1 MDLLATWQKLYG
13 LRYCPITLIQIA
25 FSAGTVYLLIAIQAC
40 SGVRVAQ
47 KELRYSLD
55 QQRLIMQ
62 HLTEIGRSW
71 PGATKIAEIL
81 MRLTQDRLVPLLERR
96 KIHVRNH
103 EIFQGPQ
110 VGDESTFS
118 PPLSFS
124 QCSEDSVEVRRRT
137 QNKGKEPLTLHTPI
151 IPGNSTGIS
160 PEDLT
165 PSISTRHLPR
175 EKPAVP
181 ITFSRESTSLESSS
195 PSSFVYIREASTDT
209 IASSSP
215 TTSPGVSPT
224 YDSQNPSRLFDWPHW
239 RGSPPE
245 DYYDVADL
253 HMDFQQ
259 AGSLDFGQ
267 DFQATPSPKGVS
279 TPGSPAFGGF
289 AGMLGGQAIT
299 PAPFWDPFITED
311 GSVMDD
317 KVCTAMSSS
326 STPSL
331 PLLKQPTADHE
342 TDDNRMYLTTSEAAS
357 VGMDTDA
364 CMNDLAQWVNL
375 VSREFS

>member
-55 QQRLIMQ
+55 QQRVIMH

-81 MRLTQDRLVPLLERR
+81 MRLTQDRLMPLLERR
-96 KIHVRNH
+96 KIHVRND
-103 EIFQGPQ
+103 EIFQGAQ
-110 VGDESTFS
+110 LASGDSA
-118 PPLSFS
+118 
-124 QCSEDSVEVRRRT
+124 QVRRRT
-137 QNKGKEPLTLHTPI
+137 RNKRKEPLTLHTPS

-160 PEDLT
+160 PAEDFT
-165 PSISTRHLPR
+165 FPISTRVLPR
-175 EKPAVP
+175 EKPAMP
-181 ITFSRESTSLESSS
+181 ITVPRKSTSLESSS

-215 TTSPGVSPT
+215 TTSPGVSSKYNSP
-224 YDSQNPSRLFDWPHW
+224 NPSRSFDWSHW
-239 RGSPPE
+239 RDSPPPE
-245 DYYDVADL
+245 DYYDVAGL

-259 AGSLDFGQ
+259 AGSASSFDFGQ
-267 DFQATPSPKGVS
+267 DFQATPSPTGAS
-279 TPGSPAFGGF
+279 SPGSPAFGGF
-289 AGMLGGQAIT
+289 ASMLGGQT
-299 PAPFWDPFITED
+299 MTVTPFWDPFSMED

-317 KVCTAMSSS
+317 TVYTAIPSS

-342 TDDNRMYLTTSEAAS
+342 TDNSPMHLTTSEAAS
-357 VGMDTDA
+357 IGMDTDA
-364 CMNDLAQWVNL
+364 CMYDLAQWVDS

>member
-1 MDLLATWQKLYG
+1 MDLLTTWQELYG

-55 QQRLIMQ
+55 QQRLILQ

-81 MRLTQDRLVPLLERR
+81 MRLTQDRLMPLLEQR
-96 KIHVRNH
+96 KVHVRNH
-103 EIFQGPQ
+103 EIFQGAQ
-110 VGDESTFS
+110 LGDESMFS
-118 PPLSFS
+118 LPSSFS
-124 QCSEDSVEVRRRT
+124 QSFEDSVEVRRRT
-137 QNKGKEPLTLHTPI
+137 RNKGKEPLTLHTPI
-151 IPGNSTGIS
+151 ISGIS
-160 PEDLT
+160 PDEDLT
-165 PSISTRHLPR
+165 SPISTGHLPR
-175 EKPAVP
+175 EKPAAQ
-181 ITFSRESTSLESSS
+181 RSTSLEPSS
-195 PSSFVYIREASTDT
+195 PSSFVYIRTDT

-215 TTSPGVSPT
+215 TTSPGVSFSPNLLR
-224 YDSQNPSRLFDWPHW
+224 SFDDPHW

-245 DYYDVADL
+245 DYYDVAGL
-253 HMDFQQ
+253 HLDFQQ
-259 AGSLDFGQ
+259 AGSLDSGQ
-267 DFQATPSPKGVS
+267 GFQASPSPNRVS

-289 AGMLGGQAIT
+289 AGMLGGQTII
-299 PAPFWDPFITED
+299 PAPFWDPFSTED

-317 KVCTAMSSS
+317 TAYTAMSSN
-326 STPSL
+326 ST
-331 PLLKQPTADHE
+331 PLLKQRTADHE

-364 CMNDLAQWVNL
+364 CMYDLAQWVNM

>member
-1 MDLLATWQKLYG
+1 MDLLATWQELYG

-55 QQRLIMQ
+55 QQRLILQ

-81 MRLTQDRLVPLLERR
+81 MRLTQDRLMPLLERR

-103 EIFQGPQ
+103 EIFQGAQ
-110 VGDESTFS
+110 LGDESMFS
-118 PPLSFS
+118 LPLSFS
-124 QCSEDSVEVRRRT
+124 QCSEDSVEVHRRT

-151 IPGNSTGIS
+151 IPGKTGIS
-160 PEDLT
+160 PAQDLT
-165 PSISTRHLPR
+165 SPMSTRHLPR
-175 EKPAVP
+175 EKSAV
-181 ITFSRESTSLESSS
+181 RQSTSLESSS
-195 PSSFVYIREASTDT
+195 PSSFVYIRADA

-215 TTSPGVSPT
+215 TTSPGVPFSP
-224 YDSQNPSRLFDWPHW
+224 NPSRSFDGPHW

-245 DYYDVADL
+245 DYYDVAGL
-253 HMDFQQ
+253 HLDFQQ
-259 AGSLDFGQ
+259 AGSLDSEQ
-267 DFQATPSPKGVS
+267 GVS

-289 AGMLGGQAIT
+289 AGMLGGRTIT
-299 PAPFWDPFITED
+299 PAPFWDPFSTE

-317 KVCTAMSSS
+317 TAYTAMSSS
-326 STPSL
+326 STPGL

-342 TDDNRMYLTTSEAAS
+342 TDDNRMYLTTSEAAN

-364 CMNDLAQWVNL
+364 CMYDLAQWVNL